1 MRLYHNLASLN
12 LYRNNVRNLEDQSK
26 ALGRISTGSKIN
38 SAKDNPNKI
47 GESEFMRIQ
56 IRGLQAAQKNLQDGA
71 SMLQTAD
78 GALSSVSD
86 ALIRMKEL
94 VVASGNGA
102 YSEDERNA
110 ISKEIESL
118 KEHINSVAN
127 NTEFNGVKLLNTDG
141 VTDNNSP
148 KAFSLSSGANV
159 GDVIS
164 IPLYNITTDVLKDEK
179 GNSLSNIDLSDPSKI
194 DENMSVVDAAIKEI
208 NSIRSKYGALQQR
221 LESTADN
228 SIATSNIIERAES
241 RVRDADIAE
250 EMMEFSKAGL
260 LSEAGNAMMAQTNR
274 FPQEVLRI
282 LERMK

>member
-12 LYRNNVRNLEDQSK
+12 LYRNNVRNLKDQSK
-26 ALGRISTGSKIN
+26 ALDRISTGNKIN

-47 GESEFMRIQ
+47 GQSEFMRIQ
-56 IRGLQAAQKNLQDGA
+56 IRGLQSAQKNLQDGA
-71 SMLQTAD
+71 SMIQTAD
-78 GALSSVSD
+78 GALSSASD

-102 YSEDERNA
+102 YSDDERNA

-141 VTDNNSP
+141 VTDNNTP
-148 KAFSLSSGANV
+148 KSFNLSSGANV

-208 NSIRSKYGALQQR
+208 NSIRSKYGSIQQR

-228 SIATSNIIERAES
+228 VISTSNTIEKAES
-241 RVRDADIAE
+241 RVRDADIAQ

>member
-12 LYRNNVRNLEDQSK
+12 LYRNNVRNLKDQSK
-26 ALGRISTGSKIN
+26 ALDRISTGNKIN

-47 GESEFMRIQ
+47 GQSEFMRIQ
-56 IRGLQAAQKNLQDGA
+56 IRGLQSAQKNLQDGA
-71 SMLQTAD
+71 SMIQTAD
-78 GALSSVSD
+78 GALSSASD

-102 YSEDERNA
+102 YSDDERNA

-141 VTDNNSP
+141 VTDNNAP
-148 KAFSLSSGANV
+148 KSFNLSSGANV

-208 NSIRSKYGALQQR
+208 NSIRSKYGSIQQR

-228 SIATSNIIERAES
+228 VISTSNTIEKAES
-241 RVRDADIAE
+241 RVRDADIAQ